1 MQLFCD
7 YGLSSVPTKR
17 KQAVMQP
24 ITCAFAPQSAI
35 GKLATIRNRKKV
47 AKMSRF
53 LFLDSR
59 SSFGMTIWPGRTQRS
74 IVSSFAAAP
83 MRDNRILRSVV
94 PWASSAYRTAWCW
107 SGGTYRTARWLPWTS
122 SAYRTAWRL
131 PWAARTAQRGAG
143 RSTRTVQRG
152 GSRGRR
158 HASPNKKAA
167 PKLGAALLAIFRS
180 APLL

>member
-47 AKMSRF
+47 AKKSRF

-59 SSFGMTIWPGRTQRS
+59 SSFGMTIWPERTQRS
-74 IVSSFAAAP
+74 IVSGFAAAP
-83 MRDNRILRSVV
+83 TSGNSTLRSVV
-94 PWASSAYRTAWCW
+94 SWAGGAYCTARCRSGGAYCTTWRHPWAPPPPPHPSIH
-107 SGGTYRTARWLPWTS
+107 
-122 SAYRTAWRL
+122 RL
-131 PWAARTAQRGAG
+131 LRKRANQQLTKPSQLTG
-143 RSTRTVQRG
+143 
-152 GSRGRR
+152 
-158 HASPNKKAA
+158 HN
-167 PKLGAALLAIFRS
+167 
-180 APLL
+180 

>member
-59 SSFGMTIWPGRTQRS
+59 SGFGMTIWSGRTQLS
-74 IVSSFAAAP
+74 IMISFAAAP
-83 MRDNRILRSVV
+83 VSGNRTLHSVV
-94 PWASSAYRTAWCW
+94 SWAGGAYCTVRCR
-107 SGGTYRTARWLPWTS
+107 SGG
-122 SAYRTAWRL
+122 AYRTAWRL
-131 PWAARTAQRGAG
+131 PWAPPRPPPPIDPSPFAKKSKPAVHKAFTIDGTQL
-143 RSTRTVQRG
+143 RSCLKIE
-152 GSRGRR
+152 
-158 HASPNKKAA
+158 AFA
-167 PKLGAALLAIFRS
+167 
-180 APLL
+180 